1 MTNQEFIEKVAKY
14 VQKYAPD
21 YGIKVCSPIIAQA
34 ILESAWGKSSLA
46 AKYHN
51 YFGMK
56 CGSKWTGKSVN
67 LTTKEE
73 YTPGTSTTIKSNF
86 RVYDSMAE
94 GIKGYFEFIQL
105 DRYKNLK
112 GITDPK
118 KYLETIKADGYA
130 TSSKYVENNMNVIE
144 KHNLT
149 KYDAVLKEE
158 SKVATE
164 PRYASKVIKVAEAE
178 VGYLEKKSNKSL
190 DSKTANAGSAN
201 YTKYGR
207 DMHKLYPSVMDFP
220 AAWCDA
226 FVDWCFQKAYGVANA
241 KGLLG
246 GNFNDYTVASAQ
258 LYKNKKAWGTVPKVG
273 AQIFF
278 KNSTRICHTGLVYKF
293 DKTYVYTIEGNTSG
307 ASGVIRNG
315 GGVCKKKYKRTNSK
329 IAGYGYPKYDEE
341 KTTTSTST
349 STKKTYSGTFPKLP
363 SRGYYKLGDGYL
375 TLTSYSVS
383 LKNLQKFLNWA
394 IDAGL
399 KVDGEYGPK
408 TKAAVIAF
416 QKEYGLVQDGEFGSK
431 SLVKAKEIKK

>member
-14 VQKYAPD
+14 VQKHAP
-21 YGIKVCSPIIAQA
+21 YYSIKVCSPIIAQA

-86 RVYDSMAE
+86 RVYDSMEE

-149 KYDAVLKEE
+149 KYDTLAKEE
-158 SKVATE
+158 STVERE
-164 PRYASKVIKVAEAE
+164 PRYASKVIEIAEAE

-226 FVDWCFQKAYGVANA
+226 FVDWCFYKAYGIANA
-241 KGLLG
+241 KSLLG

-258 LYKNKKAWGTVPKVG
+258 LYKNKNAWGKTPKVG

-278 KNSTRICHTGLVYKF
+278 KNTTRICHTGLVYKV

-307 ASGVIRNG
+307 ASGVVRNG
-315 GGVCKKKYKRTNSK
+315 GGVCKKKYKITNSN
-329 IAGYGYPKYDEE
+329 IAGYGYPKYDTE
-341 KTTTSTST
+341 KTTTNTVKS
-349 STKKTYSGTFPKLP
+349 YAGTFPKLP

-383 LKNLQKFLNWA
+383 IKNLQRFLNWCLD
-394 IDAGL
+394 IDL
-399 KVDGEYGPK
+399 KVDGEYGAK
-408 TKAAVIAF
+408 TVAAVKTF
-416 QKEYGLVQDGEFGSK
+416 QKKYGLVQDGEFGSK
-431 SLVKAKEIKK
+431 SLTKAKEVMK